1 MAGEEKRGKNLH
13 LGQNQISDISTL
25 ASLPK
30 LNYLALADNR
40 ISDISPL
47 AENRALTVGDF
58 VFLSLNDLELWEG
71 SDDAKDI
78 RALRNRGVTVDHDEI
93 AAGP

>member
-1 MAGEEKRGKNLH
+1 MNCVARRNVARTPT
-13 LGQNQISDISTL
+13 SVTV
-25 ASLPK
+25 AV
-30 LNYLALADNR
+30 
-40 ISDISPL
+40 SPL
-47 AENRALTVGDF
+47 AENRALSVGDF
-58 VFLSLNDLELWEG
+58 VFLSLNDLDLWEG

>member
-1 MAGEEKRGKNLH
+1 MNCVARRNVARTPT
-13 LGQNQISDISTL
+13 SVTV
-25 ASLPK
+25 AV
-30 LNYLALADNR
+30 
-40 ISDISPL
+40 SPL
-47 AENRALTVGDF
+47 AENRALSAGDF
-58 VFLSLNDLELWEG
+58 VFLSLNDLDLWEG

>member
-1 MAGEEKRGKNLH
+1 MNCSARRNVARTPT
-13 LGQNQISDISTL
+13 SVTV
-25 ASLPK
+25 AV
-30 LNYLALADNR
+30 
-40 ISDISPL
+40 SPL
-47 AENRALTVGDF
+47 AENRALSVGDF
-58 VFLSLNDLELWEG
+58 VFLSLNDLDLWEG